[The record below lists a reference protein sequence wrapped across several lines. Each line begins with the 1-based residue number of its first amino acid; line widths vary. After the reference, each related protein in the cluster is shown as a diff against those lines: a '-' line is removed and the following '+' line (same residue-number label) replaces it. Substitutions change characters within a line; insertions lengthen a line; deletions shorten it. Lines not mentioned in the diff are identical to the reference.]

1 MTIIYYIAIIALG
14 AIVGS
19 FANVVAYRLNSSRSI
34 LSGRSKCDSC
44 AEELSPLTLIPIVSF
59 LMLQGKCSMC
69 GSKIGVSHVLA
80 EVVLAT
86 LFGAAL
92 YIHGT
97 GLELVLALL
106 FLTLLTSI
114 VIYDLRHTIIPNIL
128 VYPLIVIG
136 GVLAYV
142 QGGFIES
149 AVAALTMATFFG
161 LIWLVSRG
169 RAMGFGDAKLV
180 LGLALFV
187 GYPLSITGFMLSF
200 WIGAVISVALLVFYR
215 KRRTMSNEVPFAPY
229 LAIGFLCAYLLQLN
243 LLPSVFF

>member
-1 MTIIYYIAIIALG
+1 MIAVYYIVIIALG

-19 FANVVAYRLNSSRSI
+19 FANVVAYRLNSSRPI

-59 LMLQGKCSMC
+59 LVLRGRCSVC
-69 GSKIGVSHVLA
+69 GSKIGISHVLA
-80 EVVLAT
+80 EVTLAA
-86 LFGAAL
+86 LFGAAF
-92 YIHGT
+92 YIHGMT
-97 GLELVLALL
+97 VELGIALL

-114 VIYDLRHTIIPNIL
+114 VIYDLRHTIIPNQL
-128 VYPLIVIG
+128 VYALIILG
-136 GVLAYV
+136 GTMAYV
-142 QGGFIES
+142 QGGFSES
-149 AVAALTMATFFG
+149 VLVALAMAAFFG
-161 LIWLVSRG
+161 LIWLFSKG

-200 WIGAVISVALLVFYR
+200 WIGAVISIALLVFYR